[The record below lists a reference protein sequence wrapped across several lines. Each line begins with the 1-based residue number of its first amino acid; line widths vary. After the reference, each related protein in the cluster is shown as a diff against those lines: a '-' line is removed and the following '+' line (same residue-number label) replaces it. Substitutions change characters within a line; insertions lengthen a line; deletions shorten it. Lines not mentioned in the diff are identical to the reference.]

1 MFPIS
6 IGWLRRVLEP
16 HPGQKEKPRGSRGR
30 SHNPLGALGGLHR
43 AGDPNPTGFA
53 TGRSRQRVRP
63 EGLAPAP
70 GTSYRPAGLWSPLQR
85 ADREGSPPMKRPVR
99 SAFRPRP
106 DCGSE
111 DLRLGRT
118 RISGE
123 PSRSVSRP
131 IWCVSGLPLR
141 RGREGKP
148 SPEGAQAESPICFR
162 DLRPAPYRR
171 LRRRYLPP
179 VASAPGGQSAAPGG
193 AAEHGRRLPHTA
205 ASGGGTFLLSL
216 TLQEDKVHKG
226 ETPRELWPRPQPSR
240 GSRCRLP
247 GKAGPRRGDSS
258 PEPKP
263 LRRATGVPP
272 DHEAEK

>member
-1 MFPIS
+1 TIP
-6 IGWLRRVLEP
+6 RR
-16 HPGQKEKPRGSRGR
+16 
-30 SHNPLGALGGLHR
+30 
-43 AGDPNPTGFA
+43 
-53 TGRSRQRVRP
+53 
-63 EGLAPAP
+63 
-70 GTSYRPAGLWSPLQR
+70 GTSRI
-85 ADREGSPPMKRPVR
+85 ADLFS
-99 SAFRPRP
+99 RP
-106 DCGSE
+106 DTCP
-111 DLRLGRT
+111 LPPPPAAV
-118 RISGE
+118 
-123 PSRSVSRP
+123 PS
-131 IWCVSGLPLR
+131 
-141 RGREGKP
+141 
-148 SPEGAQAESPICFR
+148 
-162 DLRPAPYRR
+162 
-171 LRRRYLPP
+171 P

-193 AAEHGRRLPHTA
+193 AAEHGRRRPHTA

>member
-162 DLRPAPYRR
+162 DLTPAP
-171 LRRRYLPP
+171 
-179 VASAPGGQSAAPGG
+179 
-193 AAEHGRRLPHTA
+193 TA

-216 TLQEDKVHKG
+216 TLQKDKVHKG